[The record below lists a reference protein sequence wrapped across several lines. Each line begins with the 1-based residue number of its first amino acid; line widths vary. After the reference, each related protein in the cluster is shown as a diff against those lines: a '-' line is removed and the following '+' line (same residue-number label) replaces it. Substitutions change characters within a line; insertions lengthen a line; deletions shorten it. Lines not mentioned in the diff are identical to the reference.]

1 MIPLQRSCRWD
12 PPAKFI
18 IIIINVK
25 HKLLR
30 TKKDVKT
37 WPNKM
42 MGEGSLVELLAMD
55 RSKSSAVENIFA
67 ALLAL
72 YITYMLTEQNTG
84 VTHNTQS
91 CATLK

>member
-1 MIPLQRSCRWD
+1 
-12 PPAKFI
+12 
-18 IIIINVK
+18 
-25 HKLLR
+25 
-30 TKKDVKT
+30 
-37 WPNKM
+37 M